1 MAGAATPRTVAV
13 MRNHSMNMMWACV
26 ALVALVILA
35 VAGWEAGYLLFAVPC
50 VLMMGA
56 MVWIMMRGMG
66 SGPRGGAQK

>member
-1 MAGAATPRTVAV
+1 MK
-13 MRNHSMNMMWACV
+13 MMWACV
-26 ALVALVILA
+26 ALVALVVILS

-56 MVWIMMRGMG
+56 MVWMMMRAMG